1 MPETVEKS
9 WALATATPMLKYASF
24 MPNHPKIGAYNA
36 VMYKAIQGV
45 ETGRLNPQTA
55 VSFVVDELSNELGKE
70 LIVRD

>member
-1 MPETVEKS
+1 MPETVEKE

-24 MPNHPKIGAYNA
+24 MPITRKSVRTLGHDKGHP
-36 VMYKAIQGV
+36 
-45 ETGRLNPQTA
+45 GRRDRAAHPQTA